1 MTASMPVGTE
11 RVARVRRR
19 TLVVLVASQVFG
31 GVGVATGV
39 AVASLVA
46 ARLSGSDMVAGAA
59 QTSMVLGAAVAALG
73 LSRTAARRGRRP
85 ALMLGYLV
93 AAAGAGLSV
102 LAIELGSWQLLLAA
116 MLPFG
121 AATAAGLSARFAGT
135 DLAEP
140 TRQARTLA
148 VVVWAVT
155 VGAVAGPNL
164 AAPTQG
170 VATAVGLD
178 PAGGPFLLCLVAFG
192 SAAVVMVAGLRPD
205 PLLLARRLATT
216 DPGFGTAAPGCR
228 TAVAGTPGSPA
239 RGASW
244 RLLRTTPAARLGV
257 CAVALA
263 HGLMVGLMSLTPVH
277 MDHGG
282 ASLRVVGLVISLHV
296 AGMYA
301 LSPVYGLLAD
311 RVGRLPV
318 LGGGAVLLILAG
330 LIAGTADG
338 ADAGRLTVGLVALG
352 LGWSATLVAGSALVA
367 SSVPV
372 VDRVGVQ
379 GLSDVA
385 MNVSGALG
393 GVLAGVTVALGS
405 YPVLAAGVALLAAP
419 LLAAVLLAARRPVA
433 GQP

>member
-11 RVARVRRR
+11 QVARVRRR

-73 LSRTAARRGRRP
+73 LSRTAARGGRRP
-85 ALMLGYLV
+85 ALSLGYLV
-93 AAAGAGLSV
+93 AAAGAVLSV

-148 VVVWAVT
+148 VVVWALA
-155 VGAVAGPNL
+155 VGAVAGANL

-170 VATAVGLD
+170 LAIAVGLD
-178 PAGGPFLLCLVAFG
+178 PAGGPFLLCLVSFG
-192 SAAVVMVAGLRPD
+192 SAAAAVAVGLRPD
-205 PLLLARRLATT
+205 PLLLARRLAAA
-216 DPGFGTAAPGCR
+216 DPGSGAAAPGPPGSL
-228 TAVAGTPGSPA
+228 APGSPTWGSA
-239 RGASW
+239 W
-244 RLLRTTPAARLGV
+244 RLLRATPAARLGV
-257 CAVALA
+257 CAVALG

-282 ASLRVVGLVISLHV
+282 ASLHLVGLVISLHV

-318 LGGGAVLLILAG
+318 LGGGAVLLMLAG
-330 LIAGTADG
+330 VVAGTADG
-338 ADAGRLTVGLVALG
+338 SDAGRLAVGLVSLG
-352 LGWSATLVAGSALVA
+352 LGWSATLIGGSALVA

-385 MNVSGALG
+385 MNISGALG
-393 GVLAGVTVALGS
+393 GILAGVTVALGS
-405 YPVLAAGVALLAAP
+405 YPALAAGVALLAAP
-419 LLAAVLLAARRPVA
+419 LLAAVLLAARRPVV
-433 GQP
+433 GQAC